1 LVFVAAFCPE
11 QSSAICHYST
21 RKIRGFFRN
30 RRSSLLPSRFEVT
43 PKSPFDFTNKVALV
57 TGGTSGIGRATSL
70 LFARHGAK
78 LVIGDINPAGV
89 ETVKTIKYQKG
100 EAILVQTDV
109 RDAQQV
115 EDLVATAVKTFGAL
129 HCAFNNAGVLPPMA
143 ALADTEES
151 TFDQTFAVDVKG
163 VFLAMKYEIQQMLQT
178 GGSAIVNNASI
189 AGLIAE
195 RGISAY
201 VAAKHA
207 VIGLS
212 KAAAIEYAGQG
223 IRINALAPGL
233 VETPM
238 TKHWFDDPEMRAF
251 FLSNS
256 PIGRFAQP
264 AEIAAMVLFL
274 CSDLA
279 SFAVGQTFAVDGGY
293 TAR

>member
-1 LVFVAAFCPE
+1 MN
-11 QSSAICHYST
+11 T
-21 RKIRGFFRN
+21 
-30 RRSSLLPSRFEVT
+30 SSLNFSG
-43 PKSPFDFTNKVALV
+43 KVALV
-57 TGGTSGIGRATSL
+57 TGGSSGIGKATAI
-70 LFARHGAK
+70 LFARYGAK
-78 LVIGDINPAGV
+78 VVIGDVNPAGV
-89 ETVKTIKYQKG
+89 ETAEMIKQERG
-100 EAILVQTDV
+100 EAIFIETDV
-109 RDAQQV
+109 SVAEQMKN
-115 EDLVATAVKTFGAL
+115 LVTATVKTFGGL

-143 ALADTEES
+143 PLADTEES
-151 TFDQTFAVDVKG
+151 TFDHTFAVDVKG

-178 GGSAIVNNASI
+178 GGGAIVNNASI

-207 VIGLS
+207 VIGLT
-212 KAAAIEYAGQG
+212 KAAAVEYADQG

-238 TKHWFDDPEMRAF
+238 TKHWFDDPAMRSF
-251 FLSNS
+251 FLANS

-264 AEIAAMVLFL
+264 EEVAAMVLFL

-279 SFAVGQTFAVDGGY
+279 SFAVGHTFAVDGGY

>member
-1 LVFVAAFCPE
+1 L
-11 QSSAICHYST
+11 
-21 RKIRGFFRN
+21 
-30 RRSSLLPSRFEVT
+30 EV
-43 PKSPFDFTNKVALV
+43 KGINPFDFTNKVALV
-57 TGGTSGIGRATSL
+57 TGGSSGIGRATSL

-78 LVIGDINPAGV
+78 VVIGDINSGGEETV
-89 ETVKTIKYQKG
+89 ETVTREEG
-100 EAILVQTDV
+100 EAIFVQTDV
-109 RDAQQV
+109 RQAEQV
-115 EDLVATAVKTFGAL
+115 QNLVATAVKTFGGL

-143 ALADTEES
+143 PMADIEES

-163 VFLAMKYEIQQMLQT
+163 VFLAMKYEIPQMLKT
-178 GGSAIVNNASI
+178 GGGAIVNNASI

-201 VAAKHA
+201 AAAKHA

-212 KAAAIEYAGQG
+212 KSAAIDYAGKG

-238 TKHWFDDPEMRAF
+238 TKHWFDDPEMRGF
-251 FLSNS
+251 FLANS

-264 AEIAAMVLFL
+264 EEVAAMVLFL

-279 SFAVGQTFAVDGGY
+279 SFAVGQTFAADGGY